1 MSTNRKTEPAETT
14 AGPEAE
20 APATTTRLSVRRKTE
35 KVAAPV
41 EPAAER
47 PAGSKYD
54 DVLNTVLRIAEGDGK
69 FEHKLRR
76 TEGIIASHG
85 AASRA
90 AHRGAANVEERV
102 ESDRLGL
109 LTHLRQACD
118 GGKLSPG
125 QLELLEA
132 VLAP

>member
-1 MSTNRKTEPAETT
+1 MSTNRETDPAETT

-35 KVAAPV
+35 KVAPPV

-47 PAGSKYD
+47 PAGSKYE

-85 AASRA
+85 AASRS
-90 AHRGAANVEERV
+90 AHRGAANVEDMV
-102 ESDRLGL
+102 AADQQGL
-109 LTHLRQACD
+109 LDHLRLAHA

-125 QLELLEA
+125 QVELLEA